1 MILGDL
7 FESRMS
13 NLDIEYQD
21 WKNMEPVAFYSRY
34 KMTKSEWYNK
44 HQSLV
49 PAEGGVQEGAEDYA
63 EIYSPEA
70 IALGKRFCE
79 HYNITDDNDVQLAV
93 EIIDS
98 YIDQF
103 KASNTPIDLKVIKS
117 GVADAFRQVYR
128 GMGPGPS
135 FRKKFQE
142 TTARERWNKASAER
156 QKKHDE
162 IEALRQA
169 AAKQG
174 RTDVPGAIKRL
185 EKALGEATQEL
196 TVGDPVIIQGTEYD
210 GKTGEIGEF
219 SPSGRFVVVDL
230 YNYGPQAFNLANVK
244 YNEYADDED
253 QFNEEKRRLDPKCW
267 TGKKIGN
274 PNTKM
279 KGGVR
284 VNNCVPVEEEQL
296 DELTF
301 LGSECTKDCSGH
313 RAGYNWS
320 KQRGGVDGMS
330 PWSPSF
336 NKGAALAKAGK

>member
-13 NLDIEYQD
+13 DLDIQYQD
-21 WKNMEPVAFYSRY
+21 WKNMMPAAFQSRY
-34 KMTKSEWYNK
+34 KMTKDDWYHK
-44 HQSLV
+44 YSSLV
-49 PAEGGVQEGAEDYA
+49 PAEGGVQEGAEDFSG
-63 EIYSPEA
+63 IYSPEA

-79 HYNITDDNDVQLAV
+79 HYNITDNDDVQLAV

-142 TTARERWNKASAER
+142 TTARERWNQASAER
-156 QKKHDE
+156 EKKHNE
-162 IEALRQA
+162 IEARRQEA
-169 AAKQG
+169 ARQG
-174 RTDVPGAIKRL
+174 KTDVAGAIKRL
-185 EKALGEATQEL
+185 EKALNEDEL
-196 TVGDPVIIQGTEYD
+196 SVGDPVIIQGTEYD

-219 SPSGRFVVVDL
+219 SPSGKFVVVDL

-253 QFNEEKRRLDPKCW
+253 QFNEEQDACYRKVKSRYKVWP
-267 TGKKIGN
+267 
-274 PNTKM
+274 
-279 KGGVR
+279 
-284 VNNCVPVEEEQL
+284 
-296 DELTF
+296 
-301 LGSECTKDCSGH
+301 SAYASGALVQC
-313 RAGYNWS
+313 R
-320 KQRGGVDGMS
+320 K
-330 PWSPSF
+330 
-336 NKGAALAKAGK
+336 KGAANWGNKTKK